1 MSNDILTATLG
12 QCWAFPPR
20 FAPETGVSLTAGV
33 EAVMQSLRVLFMTEP
48 GERIM
53 RESYGGG
60 MHDFIFENITD
71 ELLANI
77 HNRIEE
83 SILRHEPRALLRDV
97 IIQPDTQDASRLRVQ
112 ITVYLSGTDLVE
124 TVDGT
129 LNIHDGQTLR
139 LL

>member
-20 FAPETGVSLTAGV
+20 FEPDGVSLTAGV

-53 RESYGGG
+53 RESYGAG

-71 ELLANI
+71 ELLANT

-83 SILRHEPRALLRDV
+83 SILRHEPRALLKDV
-97 IIQPDTQDASRLRVQ
+97 IIQPGTQDASRLRVQ
-112 ITVYLSGTDLVE
+112 ITVSLLGTDLIE

>member
-20 FAPETGVSLTAGV
+20 FEPDGVSLTAGV

-53 RESYGGG
+53 RESYGAG

-83 SILRHEPRALLRDV
+83 SILRHEPRALLKAV
-97 IIQPDTQDASRLRVQ
+97 IIQPGAQDASRLRVQ
-112 ITVYLSGTDLVE
+112 ITVSLSGTDLVE

>member
-20 FAPETGVSLTAGV
+20 FEPDGVSLTAGV
-33 EAVMQSLRVLFMTEP
+33 EAVMQSLRALFMTEP

-77 HNRIEE
+77 HNRIDE
-83 SILRHEPRALLRDV
+83 SILRHEPRALLKDV

-112 ITVYLSGTDLVE
+112 ITVSLSGTDLVK

>member
-1 MSNDILTATLG
+1 MSNDILKATLG

-20 FAPETGVSLTAGV
+20 FSPDTGVSLTAGV

-83 SILRHEPRALLRDV
+83 SILHHEPRALLKDV
-97 IIQPDTQDASRLRVQ
+97 IIQPDKQEASRLRAQ
-112 ITVYLSGTDLVE
+112 ITVYLAGSDLVE

>member
-1 MSNDILTATLG
+1 MSNDVLTETLG

-20 FAPETGVSLTAGV
+20 FEPDGVFLTAGV

-53 RESYGGG
+53 RESYGAG

-83 SILRHEPRALLRDV
+83 SILRHEPRALLRDA
-97 IIQPDTQDASRLRVQ
+97 IIQPDTQDASRLWVQ
-112 ITVYLSGTDLVE
+112 IAVYLSGTDLVE

>member
-1 MSNDILTATLG
+1 MSNDVLTETLG

-20 FAPETGVSLTAGV
+20 FSPYTGVSLTVGV
-33 EAVMQSLRVLFMTEP
+33 KAVMQSLRVLFMTEP
-48 GERIM
+48 GEHIM

-77 HNRIEE
+77 YNRIEE
-83 SILRHEPRALLRDV
+83 SILRHETRAQLKDV
-97 IIQPDTQDASRLRVQ
+97 IIQPNTQDASRLRVQ

-124 TVDGT
+124 IVDGT

>member
-1 MSNDILTATLG
+1 MSNDVLTETLG
-12 QCWAFPPR
+12 QYWAFPPQ
-20 FAPETGVSLTAGV
+20 FEPDGVSLTEGV
-33 EAVMQSLRVLFMTEP
+33 EAVMQSLRVLFITEP

-71 ELLANI
+71 ELLAGI

-83 SILRHEPRALLRDV
+83 SILRHEPRARLRDV

-112 ITVYLSGTDLVE
+112 ITVSLSGTVLVE
-124 TVDGT
+124 TLDGT
-129 LNIHDGQTLR
+129 LNINEAQTLR

>member
-12 QCWAFPPR
+12 QCWSFPPQ
-20 FAPETGVSLTAGV
+20 FEPSGVSMTAGTD
-33 EAVMQSLRVLFMTEP
+33 AVMQSLRVLFMTEL

-60 MHDFIFENITD
+60 MYDFIFENITD

-83 SILRHEPRALLRDV
+83 SILRHEPRALLRDIV
-97 IIQPDTQDASRLRVQ
+97 IQPNKQESGRLRVQ
-112 ITVYLSGTDLVE
+112 ITVYLSGTDLVG

-129 LNIHDGQTLR
+129 MNINDGQTLR

>member
-20 FAPETGVSLTAGV
+20 FEPDGVSLTAGV

-53 RESYGGG
+53 RESYGAG
-60 MHDFIFENITD
+60 MHDFIFENITE

-83 SILRHEPRALLRDV
+83 SILRHESRALLRDV
-97 IIQPDTQDASRLRVQ
+97 IIQPGTQDASRLRVQ
-112 ITVYLSGTDLVE
+112 ITVSLSGTDLVE

>member
-20 FAPETGVSLTAGV
+20 FEPDGVSLTSGV
-33 EAVMQSLRVLFMTEP
+33 EAVMQSLRVLFMTEV

-53 RESYGGG
+53 RESYGAG
-60 MHDFIFENITD
+60 MYDFIFENITD

-83 SILRHEPRALLRDV
+83 SILRHEPRALLKDV
-97 IIQPDTQDASRLRVQ
+97 IIQPGAQDASRLRVQ

-124 TVDGT
+124 AVDGT
-129 LNIHDGQTLR
+129 LNIHDGQALR

>member
-1 MSNDILTATLG
+1 MSNDVLTETLG

-20 FAPETGVSLTAGV
+20 FEPDGVSLTAGV

-53 RESYGGG
+53 RESYGAG

-83 SILRHEPRALLRDV
+83 SILRHEPRTLLRDA
-97 IIQPDTQDASRLRVQ
+97 IIQPDTQDASRLWVQ
-112 ITVYLSGTDLVE
+112 IAVYLSGTDLVE

>member
-1 MSNDILTATLG
+1 MSNDVLTETLG
-12 QCWAFPPR
+12 QCWAFPPQ
-20 FAPETGVSLTAGV
+20 FAPHGVSLTAGV
-33 EAVMQSLRVLFMTEP
+33 EAVMQSLRVLFITEP

-60 MHDFIFENITD
+60 MHDFIFENITE
-71 ELLANI
+71 ELLAGI

-112 ITVYLSGTDLVE
+112 ITVSLSGTDLVE

-129 LNIHDGQTLR
+129 LNINEAQTLR

>member
-20 FAPETGVSLTAGV
+20 FEPDGVSLTAGV

-77 HNRIEE
+77 HNCIEE
-83 SILRHEPRALLRDV
+83 NILRHEPRALLKDI
-97 IIQPDTQDASRLRVQ
+97 IIQPGAQDASRLRVQ
-112 ITVYLSGTDLVE
+112 VTVSLSGTDLVE

>member
-20 FAPETGVSLTAGV
+20 FGPDGVSLTAGV

-53 RESYGGG
+53 RESYGAG

-77 HNRIEE
+77 RNRIEE
-83 SILRHEPRALLRDV
+83 SILRHEPRALLKDI
-97 IIQPDTQDASRLRVQ
+97 IIQPGAQDASRLRVQ
-112 ITVYLSGTDLVE
+112 INVSLSGTDLVE

>member
-20 FAPETGVSLTAGV
+20 FAPDTGVSLTAGV

-60 MHDFIFENITD
+60 MHDFIFENITG

-83 SILRHEPRALLRDV
+83 SILRYESRALLKDV

-112 ITVYLSGTDLVE
+112 IIVYLSGTDLVE
-124 TVDGT
+124 TVDGM
-129 LNIHDGQTLR
+129 LNIYDGETLR

>member
-20 FAPETGVSLTAGV
+20 FEPDGVSLTAGV

-53 RESYGGG
+53 RESYGAG

-83 SILRHEPRALLRDV
+83 SILRYEPRALLKDV
-97 IIQPDTQDASRLRVQ
+97 IIQPGAQDASRLRVQ
-112 ITVYLSGTDLVE
+112 ITVSLSGTDLVE

>member
-20 FAPETGVSLTAGV
+20 FEPDGVSLTAGI
-33 EAVMQSLRVLFMTEP
+33 EAVMLSLRVLFMTEP

-71 ELLANI
+71 ELLAGI

-83 SILRHEPRALLRDV
+83 SILRYESRALLRDV

-112 ITVYLSGTDLVE
+112 ITVSLSGTDLVE

-129 LNIHDGQTLR
+129 LNINEAQTLR

>member
-1 MSNDILTATLG
+1 MSKDILTATLG
-12 QCWAFPPR
+12 QCWTFPPR
-20 FAPETGVSLTAGV
+20 FEPDGVPLTAGV
-33 EAVMQSLRVLFMTEP
+33 EAVMQSLRVLFMTEL

-53 RESYGGG
+53 RESYGAG

-83 SILRHEPRALLRDV
+83 SILRHEPRALLKDV
-97 IIQPDTQDASRLRVQ
+97 IIQSGAQDASRLRVQ
-112 ITVYLSGTDLVE
+112 ITVSLSGTDLVE

>member
-12 QCWAFPPR
+12 QCWVFPPR
-20 FAPETGVSLTAGV
+20 FKPDGVSLTAGV

-53 RESYGGG
+53 CESYGAG

-83 SILRHEPRALLRDV
+83 SILRHEPRVLLKDV
-97 IIQPDTQDASRLRVQ
+97 IIQPGAQDASRLRVQ
-112 ITVYLSGTDLVE
+112 ITVSLSGTDLVE
-124 TVDGT
+124 TMDGT